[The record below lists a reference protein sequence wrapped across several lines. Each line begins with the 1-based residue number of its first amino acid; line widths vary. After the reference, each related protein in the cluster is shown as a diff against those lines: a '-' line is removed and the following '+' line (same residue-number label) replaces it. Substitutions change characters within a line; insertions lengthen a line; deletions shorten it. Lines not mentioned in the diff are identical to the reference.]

1 MRVGF
6 GFDTHKLEKG
16 TSIRLGGID
25 IPSTYSIVA
34 HSDGDIIYHACAD
47 AIYGALAI
55 GDIGEHFPDTK
66 ESNRDIDSSII
77 LAHAIE
83 KTKSMKFCVNNIDIT
98 IVLESPKISEYKKDI
113 IRNLAQI
120 LKIDIKNINLKASTS
135 EKLGFIGKNL
145 GLTCYSI
152 VSLLEKK
159 L

>member
-16 TSIRLGGID
+16 ALIRLGGID
-25 IPSTYSIVA
+25 IPSNYSIIA
-34 HSDGDIIYHACAD
+34 HSDGDIIFHACAD

-66 ESNRDIDSSII
+66 KSNENINSAII
-77 LAHAIE
+77 LNHAIE
-83 KTKSMKFCVNNIDIT
+83 KTESMGFYINNIDIT
-98 IVLESPKISEYKKDI
+98 IILESPKISKYKKDI
-113 IRNLAQI
+113 VKKLSQI
-120 LKIDIKNINLKASTS
+120 LKTDIQNISLKASTS

-145 GLTCYSI
+145 GLSCYSI
-152 VSLLEKK
+152 VSLLAKN

>member
-6 GFDTHKLEKG
+6 GFDTHELEKG

-25 IPSTYSIVA
+25 IPSDYSIIA
-34 HSDGDIIYHACAD
+34 HSDGDIVFHACAD

-66 ESNRDIDSSII
+66 KSNENIDSTII
-77 LAHAIE
+77 LSHAIE
-83 KTKSMKFCVNNIDIT
+83 KTESMGFCVNNIDIT
-98 IVLESPKISEYKKDI
+98 IILERPKISKYKKDI
-113 IRNLAQI
+113 VINLSQI
-120 LKIDIKNINLKASTS
+120 LKTDVKNVSLKASTS

-152 VSLLEKK
+152 VSLLTKNS
-159 L
+159 